1 MFLEPIYLFCFW
13 VGTPQVLRLEL
24 GYSSQF
30 SVAASFG
37 IQDNWSS
44 DPDKGTLEL
53 LLLIKQLPIQSFQ
66 FTPYLL
72 AGYGGTFTIFGGP
85 DTYTILNMGVLY
97 ELNRGIHLRPEIG
110 ITFTS
115 KHISGGPS
123 LFGKE
128 TPEITEER
136 SRFTANLI
144 LEIDFASL

>member
-1 MFLEPIYLFCFW
+1 M
-13 VGTPQVLRLEL
+13 
-24 GYSSQF
+24 
-30 SVAASFG
+30 AASFG

-44 DPDKGTLEL
+44 DPDEGTLAL
-53 LLLIKQLPIQSFQ
+53 VGSIKFPIQSFQ
-66 FTPYLL
+66 FTPYIL

-144 LEIDFASL
+144 VEIDFASL